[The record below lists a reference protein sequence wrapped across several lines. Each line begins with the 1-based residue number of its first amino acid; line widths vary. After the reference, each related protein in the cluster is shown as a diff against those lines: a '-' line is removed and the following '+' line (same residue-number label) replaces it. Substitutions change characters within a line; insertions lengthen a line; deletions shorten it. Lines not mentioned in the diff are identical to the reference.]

1 MSQQNC
7 AVVLAA
13 GEGKRMKWDRPKC
26 LSPVLFKP
34 MLQWVLDSARAA
46 GLQSICTVT
55 GFLHEQVNAYLQKND
70 PEVVSVL
77 QAERRGTGH
86 AVMMAADFIRSHAA
100 GGNVL
105 VLNGDAPFL
114 GPQTITSALKEHEKS
129 GNSVTVISAVL
140 EDPTG
145 YGRIIR
151 TGEGGSVRAIIE
163 QKDASPEE
171 QTVREVNSGAYWFRA
186 NDLLAI
192 LPQIKAGNAQG
203 EYYLTDA
210 VELLIARGK
219 RAGAC
224 AAESADAAKGAND
237 CLQLHEL
244 NIIARR
250 IVLERQMRRGVDI
263 PCTDGV
269 ILGPD
274 VTFGRNCTLLPGT
287 ILSGRTS
294 ISDGCILGPNTVLK
308 DCSIGSGTVLDS
320 VRGENFTAAP
330 GFRPKPFTLL
340 GSGQGKPEKA

>member
-34 MLQWVLDSARAA
+34 MLQWVLDSARTA

-70 PEVVSVL
+70 PAVVSVL

-105 VLNGDAPFL
+105 ILNGDAPFL
-114 GPQTITSALKEHEKS
+114 SPQTITNALKEHEKS
-129 GNSVTVISAVL
+129 GNSVTVISAIL

-151 TGEGGSVRAIIE
+151 TSEGGSVRAIIE
-163 QKDASPEE
+163 QKDASAEE
-171 QTVREVNSGAYWFRA
+171 QAVREVNSGAYWFQA
-186 NDLLAI
+186 NDLLDI
-192 LPQIKAGNAQG
+192 LPQIKTSNSQG

-210 VELLIARGK
+210 VELLIACGK

-224 AAESADAAKGAND
+224 AAETADAAKGAND

-244 NIIARR
+244 NTIARR
-250 IVLERQMRRGVDI
+250 AVLEKQMRAGVDI
-263 PCTDGV
+263 PCTDG
-269 ILGPD
+269 ILLGPD
-274 VTFGRNCTLLPGT
+274 VAIGRNCTLLPGT
-287 ILSGRTS
+287 VLFGQTS
-294 ISDGCILGPNTVLK
+294 IGDGCTLGPNTILK
-308 DCSIGSGTVLDS
+308 NCSIGSGAVLDS
-320 VRGENFTAAP
+320 ARGEGFTAAP
-330 GFRPKPFTLL
+330 GFRPKPFTIL